1 MDHEY
6 SKLHPRP
13 MPTPVMAAI
22 PVRREPKMAD
32 LGASLRAS
40 GDEARVAE
48 TPLLITRISPAMAV
62 GP

>member
-13 MPTPVMAAI
+13 MPARVMAAI

-32 LGASLRAS
+32 LS
-40 GDEARVAE
+40 
-48 TPLLITRISPAMAV
+48 
-62 GP
+62 